1 MVRQES
7 DMIGMMRARS
17 WAAGSRV
24 KVKRP
29 GTVPEW
35 STWDDDGHRTSTSVK
50 RRLQQL
56 FFRGDTRISASI
68 VYIASE
74 SLRDR
79 LKTKQQVKVEVR
91 DAAGASVVLLADATN
106 LAVA

>member
-1 MVRQES
+1 MVS
-7 DMIGMMRARS
+7 MLRARS

-24 KVKRP
+24 KIKKP
-29 GTVPEW
+29 GAVPEW

-56 FFRGDTRISASI
+56 FFRGDRRIGASI
-68 VYIASE
+68 VYVASE

-79 LKTKQQVKVEVR
+79 MKAKQQVKVEVR
-91 DAAGASVVLLADATN
+91 DAAGSSVIVLADASN
-106 LAVA
+106 LIAA